1 MSVNSLNSGRYGKPV
16 ITPGRLVQLA
26 EAHSPA
32 AIADRLGID
41 EEEVLKALEAA
52 GRKLPKLVLV
62 CQKSGRWWKVRS
74 ERGAYRQAQLLGL
87 VDWTVKGETA

>member
-16 ITPGRLVQLA
+16 IPPGRLVELA
-26 EAHSPA
+26 ESHTPA
-32 AIADRLGID
+32 VIADRLGID
-41 EEEVLKALEAA
+41 EEEILKALEAA

-62 CQKSGRWWKVRS
+62 CQKTGRWWSVRS

-87 VDWTVKGETA
+87 VDWIVQGETT